1 MSYYNLISLMPKT
14 AAPAASLLLDTYS
27 GAAAAY
33 SLRLLRTAYSGNC
46 IRVRRSSDNA
56 EQDFGFVSNDLDTAS
71 LLTFCGVGNGFVTI
85 WYDQSGNVNNANQ
98 TVALSQP
105 QIVASGVVNTLISGK
120 PCVIAVPSMMS
131 MTSSITSS
139 QELTMYS
146 VYEGRV
152 VGQASYFIGNTA
164 TVYLYAIGSTGNYL
178 TNIGGGGAFTFQQIT
193 AVDNRILSLFR
204 NNADLMTAY
213 QQKTPLTN
221 TTTRSG
227 NTVYSRILGNSNLG
241 YGKYSEIIWWN
252 GQDLI
257 TNQGDI
263 SDKINEYYGIY

>member
-1 MSYYNLISLMPKT
+1 MYRSLISLMPKT
-14 AAPAASLLLDTYS
+14 QPLLLDLFPS
-27 GAAAAY
+27 ASVAY
-33 SLRLLRTAYSGNC
+33 SLRKLRTDYTGNC
-46 IRVRRSSDNA
+46 IRVRRSSDNT
-56 EQDFGFVSNDLDTAS
+56 EQDIGFVGNELDITS
-71 LLTFCGVGNGFVTI
+71 LLAFVGVNDGFITI
-85 WYDQSGNVNNANQ
+85 WYDQSGNANHSTQ

-120 PCVIAVPSMMS
+120 PCVVAVPSIMS
-131 MTSSITSS
+131 MTNSITAS

-152 VGQASYFIGNTA
+152 AGQGSILIGNTGGG
-164 TVYLYAIGSTGNYL
+164 YLYAIGITGNYQ
-178 TNIGGGGAFTFQQIT
+178 TNIGGGSAFTFQQIT
-193 AVDNRILSLFR
+193 ELDNRILSVFR
-204 NNADLMTAY
+204 DNANLMTSY

-227 NTVYSRILGNSNLG
+227 NTVYSRILGNSALF

-252 GQDLI
+252 GQNLI

-263 SDKINEYYGIY
+263 SDKINEYYAIY